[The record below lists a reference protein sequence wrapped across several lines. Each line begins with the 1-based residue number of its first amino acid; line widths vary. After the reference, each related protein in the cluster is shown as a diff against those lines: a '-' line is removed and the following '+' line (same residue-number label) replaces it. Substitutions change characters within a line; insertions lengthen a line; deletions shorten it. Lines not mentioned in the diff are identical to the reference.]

1 MSEFVSYNAF
11 NKTSMLV
18 MRQVVDLQRLI
29 DQLHKSDLDQELVD
43 RIAEEVKKFDG
54 LIGAYKQGML
64 DVIREMTSNEEPTIT
79 GVSGEN
85 GVEI

>member
-43 RIAEEVKKFDG
+43 KIAEEVKKFDG